1 MGRPKLRTDE
11 LRSRLLDEA
20 LRLLEADGPSAVRA
34 RTVAGAAGSSTAALY
49 ELFGDKSGLVRAL
62 FFESFAL
69 LDERQRALAHSGD
82 ARADLE
88 ALLATTREFAQQRP
102 MLFDLMFGRP
112 FEEFDP
118 STADSDVARAI
129 YRRYIAAVTRW
140 LESVVSPL
148 PPRLGAELLVA
159 THRGLVASEL
169 AGLLG
174 RTEEARDAR
183 YRAGV
188 CVVLDGLAAQ
198 SAPEEV

>member
-11 LRSRLLDEA
+11 LRDRLLDEA
-20 LRLLEADGPSAVRA
+20 LRLLEQDGPSAVRA
-34 RTVAGAAGSSTAALY
+34 RTVAGAAGLSTAALY

-69 LDERQRALAHSGD
+69 LDERQRALTSSGD
-82 ARADLE
+82 ERDDLV
-88 ALLATTREFAQQRP
+88 ALLATTRDFALERP

-118 STADSDVARAI
+118 GTADSEVARAI
-129 YRRYIAAVTRW
+129 YRRYVGAVTRW
-140 LESVVSPL
+140 LGSIGSSLSPKL
-148 PPRLGAELLVA
+148 AAELLVA
-159 THRGLVASEL
+159 THRGLVAAEL

-174 RTEEARDAR
+174 RTAASRSTK

-188 CVVLDGLAAQ
+188 DVVLAGLAARTPQ
-198 SAPEEV
+198 EE